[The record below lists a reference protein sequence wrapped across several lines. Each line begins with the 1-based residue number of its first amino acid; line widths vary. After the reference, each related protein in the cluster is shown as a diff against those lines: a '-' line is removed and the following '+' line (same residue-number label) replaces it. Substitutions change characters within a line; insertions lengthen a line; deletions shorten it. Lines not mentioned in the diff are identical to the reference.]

1 MQFLSKDART
11 TGNIMK
17 SEENGVDMNSNSER
31 IIVKK
36 GYSSARDEA
45 EAVRELARQI
55 EGPETSVTV
64 FFASSHFD
72 LNRLGGEVKRTFSG
86 PVFGCTTSGEIGPPG
101 YTRDTISGFSISSKE
116 LRVVPYLFTPLREF
130 NPGKMEPVIRSI
142 QDQVSGSRREKPEAR
157 AFGLLLV
164 DGLSL
169 MEERVIAI
177 LANAV
182 EDVPIA
188 GGSAG
193 DDLELEETK
202 VYTDGTFVSNAAL
215 FILFI
220 TTLPFKVIKT
230 QHFVPSDQRLVIT
243 KADPEQRIVH
253 EINGCGA
260 AEEYARLIGMEVI
273 DLKHLVYF
281 ASPLMLRVG
290 GEYYVRSIQKIN
302 VDGSL
307 TFFSAIDEG
316 LVLRVAE
323 RKDLVENLEETFN
336 HVRKEIPNIALTIGF
351 DCILRRL
358 EVIDN
363 SLQDDVDD
371 ILKRNNVIGF
381 STYGEQFKSVHVNQ
395 TFTGIV
401 LGE

>member
-1 MQFLSKDART
+1 M
-11 TGNIMK
+11 
-17 SEENGVDMNSNSER
+17 E
-31 IIVKK
+31 
-36 GYSSARDEA
+36 
-45 EAVRELARQI
+45 
-55 EGPETSVTV
+55 SVV
-64 FFASSHFD
+64 
-72 LNRLGGEVKRTFSG
+72 
-86 PVFGCTTSGEIGPPG
+86 
-101 YTRDTISGFSISSKE
+101 
-116 LRVVPYLFTPLREF
+116 
-130 NPGKMEPVIRSI
+130 RSI
-142 QDQVSGSRREKPEAR
+142 QDRLSANRKERPEAR

-193 DDLELEETK
+193 DDLKLVGTH
-202 VYTDGTFVSNAAL
+202 VFDGGTFHSDAAL
-215 FILFI
+215 FLLCI

-230 QHFVPSDQRLVIT
+230 QHFVPTEQKLVIT
-243 KADPEQRIVH
+243 RAEPEKRIVH

-260 AEEYARLIGMEVI
+260 AEEYARLIGMEVA

-290 GEYYVRSIQKIN
+290 GEYFVRSIQKIN
-302 VDGSL
+302 DDGSL

-323 RKDLVENLEETFN
+323 RKNLVENLEEAFE
-336 HVRKEIPNIALTIGF
+336 HVREVVPDIRLTIGF

-358 EVIDN
+358 EVMDTD
-363 SLQDDVDD
+363 LQDDVDE
-371 ILKRNNVIGF
+371 ILQKNNVIGF
-381 STYGEQFKSVHVNQ
+381 STYGEQFKAVHVNQ

-401 LGE
+401 LGA

>member
-1 MQFLSKDART
+1 
-11 TGNIMK
+11 
-17 SEENGVDMNSNSER
+17 MNDSDKR
-31 IIVKK
+31 VIVKK
-36 GYSSARDEA
+36 GYSRAPDEA
-45 EAVRELARQI
+45 EAVGELAQQI
-55 EGPETSVTV
+55 EQPDASVTV
-64 FFASSHFD
+64 FFASSAYD
-72 LNRLGGEVKRTFSG
+72 LKRLAEEVKRSFRE
-86 PVFGCTTSGEIGPPG
+86 PVVGCTTSGEITPAG
-101 YTRDTISGFSISSKE
+101 YTRGTVSGFSIASKE
-116 LRVVPYLFTPLREF
+116 LQVFPYLFPSLREF
-130 NPGKMEPVIRSI
+130 NSDHVGRIVRSM
-142 QDQVSGSRREKPEAR
+142 QDRLSHSRREKPEAR

-169 MEERVIAI
+169 MEERIIAI
-177 LANAV
+177 LGNAV

-193 DDLELEETK
+193 DDLKLEKTH
-202 VYTDGTFVSNAAL
+202 VYTDGTFVSDAAL
-215 FILFI
+215 FALFI

-230 QHFVPSDQRLVIT
+230 QHFTPSDQRLVIT
-243 KADPEQRIVH
+243 KADPEKRIVY
-253 EINGCGA
+253 EINGRSA
-260 AEEYARLIGMEVI
+260 AQEYAKMIGMEVG
-273 DLKHLVYF
+273 DLRHLVYF

-302 VDGSL
+302 ADGGL

-323 RKDLVENLEETFN
+323 RKNLVENLKDAFDQ
-336 HVRKEIPNIALTIGF
+336 VRTEVPNIGLTIGF

-358 EVIDN
+358 EVMDN
-363 SLQDDVDD
+363 DLQHAVND
-371 ILKRNNVIGF
+371 ILTENNVIGF